1 MSNGI
6 YNIPTPTN
14 EPGNTYAP
22 GTKERETLKAEL
34 ERQAGIEVE
43 IPVIING
50 EKIKTD
56 TVKQVVM
63 PHDHKHVLATYSQA
77 GEKELQRCSR
87 SGNGCERIMVQ
98 YAMATQ
104 SIHLPESG

>member
-6 YNIPTPTN
+6 FKIPTPKN

-34 ERQAGIEVE
+34 ERQSNIVVE

-50 EKIKTD
+50 QNVTTD
-56 TVKQVVM
+56 RVKQVVM
-63 PHDHKHVLATYSQA
+63 PHNHQHVLANYSEA
-77 GEKELQRCSR
+77 GEKS
-87 SGNGCERIMVQ
+87 
-98 YAMATQ
+98 YAMQWKQQWLLKKHGLIWHGNTVQ
-104 SIHLPESG
+104 RSS